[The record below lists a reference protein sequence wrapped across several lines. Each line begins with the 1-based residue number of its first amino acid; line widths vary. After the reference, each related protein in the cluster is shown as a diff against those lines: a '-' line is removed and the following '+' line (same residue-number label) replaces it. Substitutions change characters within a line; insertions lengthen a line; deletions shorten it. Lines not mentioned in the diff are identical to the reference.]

1 MAFHQIS
8 HASDRGFTMVEL
20 MMVVLIFMV
29 LMTFFGPGASNVG
42 RATDLL
48 DSAEIV
54 RETLEFARGSAA
66 TNNRAHRV
74 RFLTAA
80 PDNGGMI
87 QVYRGATNSCLFQ
100 ATDPVVRELFL
111 QAGADDSTVNT
122 AEATAPELKRLGSTV
137 QITSISP
144 KAIVSEGVCFRPDG
158 SVRDAATNRP
168 IEPATAGGQYGAGD
182 VLLTLQDNI
191 VTLNGASPTY
201 TPSGTPLRI
210 ILPYNGLARV
220 VY

>member
-1 MAFHQIS
+1 MAFQGIS
-8 HASDRGFTMVEL
+8 HAAERGFTMVEL
-20 MMVVLIFMV
+20 MMVVLIFMI
-29 LMTFFGPGASNVG
+29 LMTFFGPGSTNVG

-54 RETLEFARGSAA
+54 RETLEFARSSAA

-87 QVYRGATNSCLFQ
+87 QVFRGTTNACLFQ
-100 ATDPVVRELFL
+100 PTDPVIRELFL
-111 QAGADDSTVNT
+111 QAGADDSTINT
-122 AEATAPELKRLGSTV
+122 AEATAPELKRLGSSV
-137 QITSISP
+137 QITGVSP
-144 KAIVSEGVCFRPDG
+144 KAIASEGICFRPDG
-158 SVRDAATNRP
+158 SVRNAATNRP
-168 IEPATAGGQYGAGD
+168 IEPATAGGLYGAGD

-191 VTLNGASPTY
+191 VTLNGSSPSY

>member
-1 MAFHQIS
+1 MRHPQS
-8 HASDRGFTMVEL
+8 HASARGFTLVEL
-20 MMVVLIFMV
+20 MMVVTIMAV
-29 LMTFFGPGASNVG
+29 LMTLFGPGASNVRKG
-42 RATDLL
+42 TDLL

-54 RETLEFARGSAA
+54 RETLEFARSSAA

-74 RFLTAA
+74 RFFQAA

-87 QVYRGATNSCLFQ
+87 QVYRGSTNACLFN
-100 ATDPVVRELFL
+100 ATDPIIRELFL
-111 QAGADDSTVNT
+111 QAGGNDSSVNT
-122 AEATAPELKRLGSTV
+122 AEINAPELKRLGSTV

-144 KAIVSEGVCFRPDG
+144 KAIASEGVCFRPDG

-168 IEPATAGGQYGAGD
+168 IVPLDAGGLYGAGD

-191 VTLNGASPTY
+191 VTLNGPSPSY
-201 TPSGTPLRI
+201 TPTGTPLRI
-210 ILPYNGLARV
+210 ILPYNGLARL